1 MILAAVL
8 AAPALAQPVS
18 GAVRVGFAEIFGW
31 WLPVAAA
38 QPQPAVIAL
47 HGCDGLYLRNQLNAR
62 ERSVAELLGRRG
74 FHVLLSDSCR
84 GADIH
89 SALDWLAARPEVDRN
104 RIVVLGWSRGGNA
117 LLAALKHRIGPM
129 PLQARAAIAFSP
141 SCGPYAVTPGSYLP
155 VAPLLILVGALDE
168 RTPAAPC
175 LELANWTPKVVVRA
189 LPDSGDGVEAIL
201 EFLERELH

>member
-8 AAPALAQPVS
+8 AAPAVAQPLA
-18 GAVRVGFAEIFGW
+18 GAVKVSIADIFGW

-38 QPQPAVIAL
+38 QPRPAVIAL
-47 HGCDGLYLRNQLNAR
+47 HGCDGIYLRNPLEAR
-62 ERSVAELLGRRG
+62 ERSVAELLGERG
-74 FHVLLSDSCR
+74 FHLLLSDSCR

-89 SALDWLAARPEVDRN
+89 GALDWLAARAEVDRN
-104 RIVVLGWSRGGNA
+104 RIVVLGWSHGGNA

-129 PLQARAAIAFSP
+129 PLQARAAIALSP
-141 SCGPYAVTPGSYLP
+141 SCAPYAVTPGSYLP

-175 LELANWTPKVVVRA
+175 LELANWTPKVVVRE
-189 LPDSGDGVEAIL
+189 LRDSGDGIEDMLA
-201 EFLERELH
+201 FLERELR

>member
-8 AAPALAQPVS
+8 GAPALAQPVP
-18 GAVRVGFAEIFGW
+18 GAVKVGFADIFGW
-31 WLPVAAA
+31 WLPVAAP
-38 QPQPAVIAL
+38 QPRPAVIAL
-47 HGCDGLYLRNQLNAR
+47 HGCEGLYLRNPLNAR
-62 ERSVAELLGRRG
+62 ELSVAELLGRRG
-74 FHVLLSDSCR
+74 FHVLLSDSCG

-89 SALDWLAARPEVDRN
+89 GALDWLAARHEVDRD
-104 RIVVLGWSRGGNA
+104 RIVVLGWSHGGNA

-168 RTPAAPC
+168 GTPAAPC
-175 LELANWTPKVVVRA
+175 LELANWTPKIVVRA
-189 LPDSGDGVEAIL
+189 LPESGDGFEPIL
-201 EFLERELH
+201 EFLERELR

>member
-8 AAPALAQPVS
+8 AAPAVAQPMPGAAKVS
-18 GAVRVGFAEIFGW
+18 FADVFGW
-31 WLPVAAA
+31 WLPVAAP
-38 QPQPAVIAL
+38 QPRPAVIAL
-47 HGCDGLYLRNQLNAR
+47 HGCDGLYLRNLLNAR

-74 FHVLLSDSCR
+74 FHVLLSDHCR

-89 SALDWLAARPEVDRN
+89 GALDWLAARPEVDRN
-104 RIVVLGWSRGGNA
+104 RIVVLGWSDGGNA
-117 LLAALKHRIGPM
+117 LLAALKHRLGPM

-175 LELANWTPKVVVRA
+175 LELANWTPKVIVRV
-189 LPDSGDGVEAIL
+189 LPESGDGIEAML
-201 EFLERELH
+201 TFLERELR